1 MAIIKCKMCGGDI
14 ELTADKTFGTCEYC
28 GSTMTLPKVSDEQ
41 RAAAFNRGNH
51 FRRIGEF
58 DKALAV
64 YERIVQE
71 DDTDAEAHWC
81 CALCR
86 FGIEYVED
94 PTTYEWLP
102 TCHRAS
108 FDNFLEDVDYLAA
121 VEHSDGI
128 TRRQYQKDA
137 AKIAEVQR
145 GILATSQN
153 EEPFDVFICY
163 KESDENGER
172 TRDSILAQDIYYR
185 LTEQGRRVFF
195 ARITLEDKAG
205 TEYEPYIFAALH
217 SAKVMI
223 AVGTKPEYFNAVWV
237 KNEWSRFL
245 SLMKK
250 DRSKLLLPCY
260 RDMDPYD
267 LPEQLSVLQSY
278 DMGKI
283 GFLQDLIHGVNKVLD
298 ADKKPV
304 KQTVVVQQNAGGANA
319 VALLKRGN
327 MALEDGDWEKADGFF
342 EEVLNLDAECAE
354 AYAGK
359 FLAGN
364 RQKSLED
371 YVRQQLNETSE
382 AASERLEAQKP
393 DDTRKNT
400 AVQRYT
406 VPGYLEAEKIKA
418 LYGFDLTYVSC
429 LAARKAQSEE
439 GKRAFDADKL
449 LSRAFRFAKGAYKE
463 TLEKT
468 RKAYFDALDTRMTEA
483 KRADET
489 IVAKVKESYA
499 EHLKQADEKA
509 TQLYQE
515 AAARREQDYKAACGM
530 QNNAKTEKDFCN
542 AAEHFTEIGDYADC
556 HARAERCR
564 NEAERLKFE
573 ETVKAAAAR
582 IEQDYQAAC
591 KAQENAKTPSS
602 FDYAASLFEKIGDYA
617 DCRAR
622 AEHCRKEEERLNTEK
637 KEKEVAAQRKRRNIR
652 IAVALVI
659 VVAIA
664 TTLWLKQVIL
674 PSRDYSKAEALLAA
688 GDYDAAAE
696 AFAALGD
703 YSDAAE
709 RAQAT
714 HYAKAEALLEAGD
727 FDAAADAFAALG
739 DYKDAAA
746 KSKECATLNE
756 QEELEA
762 AYQEAVT
769 LMESGE
775 TGRAAIAF
783 GKLGDYRDAKECSF
797 ELWNTVAVRDTF
809 SAGYSHTVGLKSDG
823 TVVAVGRNDHG
834 QCDVTGW
841 TDIVAVSAGGG
852 HTVGLKADGTVVAVG
867 YNGDGRCDV
876 SGWTN
881 IVAVSARGGHTIG
894 LKADGTVV
902 AVGYNDDG
910 QCDVSGWTD
919 IVAVS
924 AGGWHTVGLK
934 SYGTVVAV
942 GSSVYGLCDVSG
954 WADIFAVSAGFD
966 YRVGLRSNG
975 TVTIVGNNANG
986 LLHVNDWMDIVAVSA
1001 GEDHTVGLRSDGTV
1015 VAVGENG
1022 DRQCDVSGWTN
1033 IVAVSAGECHTVGL
1047 KSDGTVVAVGNND
1060 YGQCDVTGWT
1070 DIKIPTQP

>member
-1 MAIIKCKMCGGDI
+1 MSVFTGAVYMAIIKCKMCGGDI

-121 VEHSDGI
+121 VEHPDGI

-153 EEPFDVFICY
+153 EQPFDVFICY

-205 TEYEPYIFAALH
+205 AEYEPYIFAALH

-223 AVGTKPEYFNAVWV
+223 AVGTKPEHFNAVWV

-278 DMGKI
+278 DMSKI
-283 GFLQDLIHGVNKVLD
+283 GFLQDLIHGVSKVLD
-298 ADKKPV
+298 ADKKPEPV
-304 KQTVVVQQNAGGANA
+304 KEPIVVQQSSGVANA
-319 VALLKRGN
+319 VALAKRGG
-327 MALEDGDWEKADGFF
+327 MALEDGEWEKADAFF
-342 EEVLNLDAECAE
+342 EDALNLDAECAE
-354 AYAGK
+354 AYVGK
-359 FLAGN
+359 LMAGN

-371 YVRQQLNETSE
+371 HVQQRLSGTSE

-393 DDTRKNT
+393 DEARINT
-400 AVQRYT
+400 AVQRYA
-406 VPGYLEAEKIKA
+406 VPGYLETGKIKA

-439 GKRAFDADKL
+439 GKRAFDTDKL
-449 LSRAFRFAKGAYKE
+449 LSRAFRFAKGSYKE

-468 RKAYFDALDTRMTEA
+468 RKAYFDALDARVTEA
-483 KRADET
+483 KMADEAS
-489 IVAKVKESYA
+489 IAKVKESYA

-509 TQLYQE
+509 AELNRE
-515 AAARREQDYKAACGM
+515 ACARREQDYKTACEM
-530 QNNAKTEKDFCN
+530 LENAKTEKDFCN
-542 AAEHFTEIGDYADC
+542 VAERFMAIGDYTDC
-556 HARAERCR
+556 HARVESCR
-564 NEAERLKFE
+564 NEAERL
-573 ETVKAAAAR
+573 AA
-582 IEQDYQAAC
+582 
-591 KAQENAKTPSS
+591 
-602 FDYAASLFEKIGDYA
+602 
-617 DCRAR
+617 
-622 AEHCRKEEERLNTEK
+622 EEERNE
-637 KEKEVAAQRKRRNIR
+637 QRKQRNFG
-652 IAVALVI
+652 IAVALV
-659 VVAIA
+659 VVLAIA
-664 TTLWLKQVIL
+664 TTLLLTQVIL
-674 PSRDYSKAEALLAA
+674 PSMDYSKAEALLAA

-696 AFAALGD
+696 AFGAAGNYSDAAERVQATYYAKAEALLEAGDYDAAAEAFDALGD

-709 RAQAT
+709 RVQAT
-714 HYAKAEALLEAGD
+714 HYAKAEALLAAGD
-727 FDAAADAFAALG
+727 YDAAAEAFGAAG
-739 DYKDAAA
+739 NYKDA
-746 KSKECATLNE
+746 KE
-756 QEELEA
+756 
-762 AYQEAVT
+762 
-769 LMESGE
+769 
-775 TGRAAIAF
+775 R
-783 GKLGDYRDAKECSF
+783 SF
-797 ELWNTVAVRDTF
+797 ELWNTVAVRDTV
-809 SAGYSHTVGLKSDG
+809 SAGDSHTVGLKSDG
-823 TVVAVGRNDHG
+823 TVIAVGENDDG
-834 QCDVTGW
+834 QCDVSGWTDIVAISAGGWHTVGLRSDGTAVAVGSNKHGQCRVSGW
-841 TDIVAVSAGGG
+841 TDIVAVSAGGA
-852 HTVGLKADGTVVAVG
+852 HTVGLRSDGTVVAVG
-867 YNGDGRCDV
+867 YNEYGQCDV
-876 SGWTN
+876 SGWTDV
-881 IVAVSARGGHTIG
+881 VAVSAGFQHTVG
-894 LKADGTVV
+894 LRSDGTVV
-902 AVGYNDDG
+902 AVGSNKNLLDDYCG

-924 AGGWHTVGLK
+924 AGSFHTVGLK
-934 SYGTVVAV
+934 SDGSVVAV
-942 GSSVYGLCDVSG
+942 GNNDDGQCGVSG
-954 WADIFAVSAGFD
+954 W
-966 YRVGLRSNG
+966 
-975 TVTIVGNNANG
+975 T
-986 LLHVNDWMDIVAVSA
+986 DIVAVSA
-1001 GEDHTVGLRSDGTV
+1001 GD
-1015 VAVGENG
+1015 
-1022 DRQCDVSGWTN
+1022 W
-1033 IVAVSAGECHTVGL
+1033 HTVGL
-1047 KSDGTVVAVGNND
+1047 KSDGTVVAVGTNSDGQCDVSDWTDIVEVRAEYYHTVGLRSDGTVLAAGWND
-1060 YGQCDVTGWT
+1060 YGQCDVSGWA
-1070 DIKIPTQP
+1070 DIKIPNSTMKK